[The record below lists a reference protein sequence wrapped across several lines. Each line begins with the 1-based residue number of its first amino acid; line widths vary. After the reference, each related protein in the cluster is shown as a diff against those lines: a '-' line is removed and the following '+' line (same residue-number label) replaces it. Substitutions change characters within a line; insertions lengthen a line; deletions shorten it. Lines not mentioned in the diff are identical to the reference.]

1 MTISVTWY
9 VVNYFWWDIWP
20 CIHCQHLL
28 PVTLQRIC
36 WFFFWTFEA
45 FVFIIF
51 FSIGVISTYKTSW
64 KIHTT
69 IHCFCFTV
77 SSIYGMRKKF
87 DPQAPSTRTSIL
99 VLTPSRMDNGLL
111 KFSSINSPPFSTRSH
126 TQTHTQT
133 HTHTHTHTDTYSQTH
148 KLLSIII
155 IAIKL
160 KIYSTY
166 NNWMSVLDLQRTSKI
181 WYIAASSKMHLD
193 HNDWIHFAKDDFP
206 LSENDKSQNRI
217 KKNLSLMISARYSP
231 DTEVIHMNSILMYS
245 GFCSCGTNFA
255 ECHFKRATFWPI
267 KLAG

>member
-1 MTISVTWY
+1 MLFCTAILLPWVTIFISFLKLSVVAVFNHEDKMTISVTWY

-133 HTHTHTHTDTYSQTH
+133 HTHTHTHTQTLTH
-148 KLLSIII
+148 RHTNYYQLL
-155 IAIKL
+155 L
-160 KIYSTY
+160 
-166 NNWMSVLDLQRTSKI
+166 LQ
-181 WYIAASSKMHLD
+181 SS
-193 HNDWIHFAKDDFP
+193 
-206 LSENDKSQNRI
+206 
-217 KKNLSLMISARYSP
+217 
-231 DTEVIHMNSILMYS
+231 
-245 GFCSCGTNFA
+245 
-255 ECHFKRATFWPI
+255 
-267 KLAG
+267 